1 MYKGLIT
8 SGCSFSLYDIS
19 HNKHGW
25 PYFLQ
30 HKLVQ
35 DGYLSK
41 DYTSYHRGLGSNGN
55 MLIARNAYEGIS
67 KLLNKGIKGEEILCV
82 VEWSA
87 VNRYQYF
94 LERAYSYFDSETN
107 SYEKAYHHDVGIKF
121 EGGEYKPLVANYKD
135 GYILLNAQ
143 HEDDNTEIPQ
153 YTRDMAK
160 LYFKHF
166 QNVTNDVINS
176 LWNWITLQNYCEI
189 NNVKPYYTFMFE
201 HDKGLLLKDELGK
214 EWAWKYLQDDIIR
227 DNIIDSITEF
237 LENYKDTSKS
247 YAFNKRKLAGELL
260 PGDGHPS
267 QLGHKIF
274 TDKCLYPFIK
284 KGLTST

>member
-1 MYKGLIT
+1 
-8 SGCSFSLYDIS
+8 
-19 HNKHGW
+19 
-25 PYFLQ
+25 
-30 HKLVQ
+30 
-35 DGYLSK
+35 
-41 DYTSYHRGLGSNGN
+41 
-55 MLIARNAYEGIS
+55 
-67 KLLNKGIKGEEILCV
+67 
-82 VEWSA
+82 
-87 VNRYQYF
+87 
-94 LERAYSYFDSETN
+94 
-107 SYEKAYHHDVGIKF
+107 
-121 EGGEYKPLVANYKD
+121 
-135 GYILLNAQ
+135 
-143 HEDDNTEIPQ
+143 
-153 YTRDMAK
+153 MAK

-237 LENYKDTSKS
+237 LENYKDTSKP
-247 YAFNKRKLAGELL
+247 YAFNKRKLIGELL

-274 TDKCLYPFIK
+274 TDKCLYPFIN

>member
-67 KLLNKGIKGEEILCV
+67 RLLNKGIKGEEILCV
-82 VEWSA
+82 VEWSG

-94 LERAYSYFDSETN
+94 LERANSYFDCR
-107 SYEKAYHHDVGIKF
+107 EKLI
-121 EGGEYKPLVANYKD
+121 
-135 GYILLNAQ
+135 
-143 HEDDNTEIPQ
+143 
-153 YTRDMAK
+153 
-160 LYFKHF
+160 
-166 QNVTNDVINS
+166 
-176 LWNWITLQNYCEI
+176 
-189 NNVKPYYTFMFE
+189 
-201 HDKGLLLKDELGK
+201 
-214 EWAWKYLQDDIIR
+214 
-227 DNIIDSITEF
+227 
-237 LENYKDTSKS
+237 
-247 YAFNKRKLAGELL
+247 
-260 PGDGHPS
+260 
-267 QLGHKIF
+267 
-274 TDKCLYPFIK
+274 
-284 KGLTST
+284 